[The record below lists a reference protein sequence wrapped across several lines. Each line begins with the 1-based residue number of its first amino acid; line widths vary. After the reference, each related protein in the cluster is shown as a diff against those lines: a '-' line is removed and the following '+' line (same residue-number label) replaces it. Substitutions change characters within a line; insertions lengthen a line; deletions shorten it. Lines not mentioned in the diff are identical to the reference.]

1 MIPLFGEAA
10 IAIGGSLALS
20 VIVKATI
27 VSTGVLIAVRVAR
40 RAPASVRH
48 LLLAS
53 GFAVLLAL
61 PVATLTVPEVELG
74 VPTQPV
80 RAVPNVGT
88 PGTADIMS
96 PAVSSPDDVG
106 LSPVVPARRVLSL
119 GMVLLIV
126 WIIGVATVLA
136 RVIADMLWVRRVR
149 RQARP
154 WSRGEAI
161 VAGISGSSSIRSRTR
176 ILLDETAAGPI
187 TCGVFRPAIVFP
199 GEACA
204 WDAEELR
211 RAVIHELEHVRRAD
225 LLMFCVA
232 RIVCALYW
240 FHPLVWVSWRRLRLE
255 AERACDDAVLRGFE
269 PVEYADQLVTLAER
283 LVSRRIETV
292 PAMADRTDLS
302 VRISAVLDPQQRRG
316 RAGLRLVAFVSMVAI
331 LVVAAVSSL
340 RAVPQSSNP
349 LDAAARAR
357 FEVASIKPTKQCA
370 VFGGSPTPG
379 RVSTCG
385 ALAFM
390 IQGAYDVYTK
400 GRGFKPGVMTVAWTA
415 NIEGAPAWLQS
426 ELYQIEAKAAG
437 NPPQIVM
444 NGPMMQALFED
455 RLKLKTHLETRNVPV
470 YELTVVRGGPK
481 LQRAETDCVPF
492 DPMKP
497 LVEPTFPGQE
507 SPKPRLC
514 GGFAIGKGTMDFTET
529 TISDFAQYLGRNIVR
544 RPVIDKVGIAGR
556 FNFHL
561 QFAPDENTPLLSRSD
576 AVTGPSIFT
585 AMQEQLGLKL
595 EPATGPHEFLVID
608 SVDRPS
614 DN

>member
-1 MIPLFGEAA
+1 MIPFLGEAA

-20 VIVKATI
+20 LIVKATI
-27 VSTGVLIAVRVAR
+27 VSAGALTAGQMAR

-61 PVATLTVPEVELG
+61 PVATLIVPALELS
-74 VPTQPV
+74 VPIASPV
-80 RAVPNVGT
+80 QAVPNATLVPVDVT
-88 PGTADIMS
+88 S
-96 PAVSSPDDVG
+96 PAVSSSDEAG
-106 LSPVVPARRVLSL
+106 LSPVVPARRLLSL

-126 WIIGVATVLA
+126 WIIGVAIVLA
-136 RVIADMLWVRRVR
+136 RMIADMLWVRRVR

-154 WSRGEAI
+154 WSRGQAI
-161 VAGISGSSSIRSRTR
+161 VANISGSSSIRRRIR
-176 ILLDETAAGPI
+176 ILLDDTAAGPI
-187 TCGVFRPAIVFP
+187 TCGVLRPAIVLP
-199 GEACA
+199 GEACE
-204 WDAEELR
+204 WNAEELR

-232 RIVCALYW
+232 RMVCALYW
-240 FHPLVWVSWRRLRLE
+240 FHPLVWVSWRQLRLE

-292 PAMADRTDLS
+292 PAMADRTDLA

-316 RAGLRLVAFVSMVAI
+316 RAGLRLVAFVSMVAM

-349 LDAAARAR
+349 LDSASHAR

-370 VFGGSPTPG
+370 AYGGSPTPG

-385 ALAFM
+385 ALSFM

-400 GRGFKPGVMTVAWTA
+400 GRGFNPRVMTVSWTA
-415 NIEGAPAWLQS
+415 NIEGAPDWLQS

-444 NGPMMQALFED
+444 NGPMMQALLED

-470 YELTVVRGGPK
+470 YELTAVRGGPK
-481 LQRAETDCVPF
+481 LQRSETDCVPL

-497 LVEPTFPGQE
+497 PAGETLPGQT
-507 SPKPRLC
+507 SPKLC
-514 GGFAIGKGTMDFTET
+514 GGFAAGKGTLDFSEM

-544 RPVIDKVGIAGR
+544 RPIIDKVGMAGR

-561 QFAPDENTPLLSRSD
+561 QFAPDENTPLLRRSD
-576 AVTGPSIFT
+576 EVTGPSIFT

-595 EPATGPHEFLVID
+595 DPATGPHEFLVID
-608 SVDRPS
+608 SVERPS
-614 DN
+614 EN